1 MSATSPVTEDWLDGT
16 GGRIFTRHWEPDG
29 TPKANLVI
37 CHGVNSHGGQ
47 YVGAGE
53 DFASRGYAVTA
64 LDLRGRGK
72 SDGERFYIESID
84 EYVADVSAAIEHA
97 RGKHP
102 DLPLYLLGHSAGGV
116 TSVTYALDFQDRID
130 ALIRERFAFRVF
142 APNFALKLLEGATHV
157 LPHAH
162 VLRLKMEDF
171 SRDPDWV
178 AQLNAD
184 PLTHDEVQPVATVA
198 AFARAGERFER
209 EFGKITLPVFIIHGT
224 DDKATRPD
232 GSEQFF
238 NEASSTDKTLK
249 LYEGYYH
256 DLLNDL
262 GRETV
267 FEDIDGWISERLH
280 VRQEVSTGPAVL
292 A

>member
-1 MSATSPVTEDWLDGT
+1 MTATFPATEEWLDGT
-16 GGRIFTRHWEPDG
+16 AGKIFTRHWEPEG
-29 TPKANLVI
+29 SPKASLVI

-47 YVGAGE
+47 YIRAGE
-53 DFASRGYAVTA
+53 EFASRGFAVTT
-64 LDLRGRGK
+64 LDLRGRGR

-84 EYVADVSAAIEHA
+84 EYVSDLSLALEEA
-97 RGKHP
+97 RARHP

-116 TSVTYALDFQDRID
+116 TSTTYALDYQERID
-130 ALIRERFAFRVF
+130 GLICESFAFRVF
-142 APNFALKLLEGATHV
+142 APNLALKLLEGASHV

-171 SRDPDWV
+171 SRDPEWV

-184 PLTHDEVQPVATVA
+184 PLTLDEVQPVSTVA

-209 EFGKITLPVFIIHGT
+209 EFGKISLPVLILHGT
-224 DDKATRPD
+224 QDKATRPD

-238 NEASSTDKTLK
+238 NEAGSTDKTLK

-262 GRETV
+262 GRDTV
-267 FEDIDGWISERLH
+267 FEDIDAWISERLP
-280 VRQEVSTGPAVL
+280 VRQEATAGPAVL

>member
-1 MSATSPVTEDWLDGT
+1 MTATSPVTEEYLDGT

-47 YVGAGE
+47 YIAAGE
-53 DFASRGYAVTA
+53 EFASRGYAVTA

-84 EYVADVSAAIEHA
+84 EYVADVSLVIEHA
-97 RGKHP
+97 RGLHP
-102 DLPLYLLGHSAGGV
+102 DLPMYLLGHSAGGV
-116 TSVTYALDFQDRID
+116 TSTTYALDYQDRID
-130 ALIRERFAFRVF
+130 GLICESFAFRVF
-142 APNFALKLLEGATHV
+142 APNFALKLLEGASHV

-171 SRDPDWV
+171 SRDPEWV

-209 EFGKITLPVFIIHGT
+209 EFGKITLPVFILHGT

-238 NEASSTDKTLK
+238 NETGSSDKTLK

-256 DLLNDL
+256 DLLADL
-262 GRETV
+262 GKEQV
-267 FEDIDGWISERLH
+267 FEDIDAWISERLP
-280 VRQEVSTGPAVL
+280 VRQEKAEGPAVL